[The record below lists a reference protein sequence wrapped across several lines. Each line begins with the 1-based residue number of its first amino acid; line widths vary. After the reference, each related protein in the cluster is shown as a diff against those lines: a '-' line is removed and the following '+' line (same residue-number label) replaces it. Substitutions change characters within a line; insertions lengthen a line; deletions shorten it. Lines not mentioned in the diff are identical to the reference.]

1 MRKPTTGVDT
11 IDQGQGTGDLLGF
24 QLLEFQAAPHMRISR
39 SRVDQAPLGV
49 VYLAAGGYPDIA
61 ETQRRPVNSAQ
72 ERVSVRH
79 AENRG
84 QLVAGPLPGQG
95 WLSPAPWG
103 TTQILPDIA
112 QPAGV
117 NVPPK
122 KSRKGRDLQG
132 SVRSEK
138 VTGGRMLRT
147 WER

>member
-1 MRKPTTGVDT
+1 MRKPTTGVNT

-72 ERVSVRH
+72 ERANTRH
-79 AENRG
+79 GENRG
-84 QLVAGPLPGQG
+84 QLVSGPLPGSG
-95 WLSPAPWG
+95 WLSPAPYG
-103 TTQILPDIA
+103 SAMILPPIA

-122 KSRKGRDLQG
+122 NRRRGKDPQG

-138 VTGGRMLRT
+138 VSGGRMLRT